1 MDFYMTRLQKP
12 IFLSVLAGLCLYIG
26 AMFYG
31 DFGATKNAMGHVG
44 FNGWLVI
51 LSLSLGNYLLRFIRW
66 QWYLSR
72 LSNHNVTPSR
82 HLAYYLCGFALST
95 TPGKAGETIRSLYLK
110 QHGIGFAKT
119 FSVFFV
125 ERFQDLLTIVLISI
139 SAAFLF
145 DGYRVLLLVAGLVIL
160 LCLPVLHSELVLQ
173 FLLRLAKKFPSKL
186 QKLINRFVELLESS
200 AVLLKNRELLG
211 GILLGLVAWLLEA
224 VGFWYLLGLLG
235 QDLSLLMATSIYG
248 IAVLIGALSF
258 LPGGLGSTEA
268 VMGLLLISV
277 GVDEPV
283 AIAATLI
290 CRIATLWFA
299 VIIGLCVTGG
309 LALRGITPLKP
320 NDVTEM

>member
-1 MDFYMTRLQKP
+1 MTRLQKP
-12 IFLSVLAGLCLYIG
+12 IFLSVLAGLSIYIA

-31 DFGATKNAMGHVG
+31 DFDATKQAMGQVG
-44 FNGWLVI
+44 LHGWIII
-51 LSLSLGNYLLRFIRW
+51 LSLSLGNYFLRFIRW
-66 QWYLSR
+66 QWYLSCLGR
-72 LSNHNVTPSR
+72 YNVPFWR

-110 QHGIGFAKT
+110 HHGVGFAKT

-145 DGYRVLLLVAGLVIL
+145 EGYRPVLIIAGLLVV
-160 LCLPVLHSELVLQ
+160 LCLPILHSKIVLQ
-173 FLLRLAKKFPSKL
+173 FLLKFSQKFPSKL
-186 QKLINRFVELLESS
+186 ENLTQRFVELLESS
-200 AVLLKNRELLG
+200 AVLLKNRELVG
-211 GILLGLVAWLLEA
+211 GILLGLLAWLLEA

-235 QDLSLLMATSIYG
+235 QDTSLLMATSIYG

-277 GVDEPV
+277 GVTEPV

-299 VIIGLCVTGG
+299 VIIGLVITGG
-309 LALRGITPLKP
+309 LAFRGITPIKT
-320 NDVTEM
+320 NEVTEN